1 MCRVVTGQGL
11 KDTNFDSFPSS
22 LTYMYAQFMHPR
34 VFKLMNSDLSFN
46 NLEGTVPSL
55 IQLTS
60 LGTL

>member
-1 MCRVVTGQGL
+1 MIRVVTGQGL
-11 KDTNFDSFPSS
+11 QDTDFDSFPPS
-22 LTYMYAQFMHPR
+22 LTYMYVLPR
-34 VFKLMNSDLSFN
+34 VKAEELTSSDLSFN